1 MLGQWLKISTK
12 HKNITCKYFNNEHL
26 LRWRIMLEEYGPGLI
41 KAYQQTLYRDY
52 PRRESNQLHMSPH
65 ILYRLC

>member
-1 MLGQWLKISTK
+1 MLGQWLKISTE

-41 KAYQQTLYRDY
+41 K
-52 PRRESNQLHMSPH
+52 S
-65 ILYRLC
+65 